1 MVLNIHLSYAW
12 HAFIFEKI
20 WLFKK
25 KRPHLLRRI
34 IEILIDNSVYDIV
47 IWKIWLVITSIS
59 PGGCTSYN
67 GLNINGEGLPERG
80 SIFRVQVYERVG
92 ISLVEVNVRGVKKC
106 KKKGFCDLFIF

>member
-1 MVLNIHLSYAW
+1 MEDLTYHHEY
-12 HAFIFEKI
+12 F
-20 WLFKK
+20 
-25 KRPHLLRRI
+25 P
-34 IEILIDNSVYDIV
+34 
-47 IWKIWLVITSIS
+47 

-106 KKKGFCDLFIF
+106 KKRVL